1 MADIRADL
9 CQYYPMKDVF
19 EVILG
24 TASFRAVKDYGSLKT
39 WKIETVRLLRAIA
52 LSIAE
57 TVEVADEEWKADVQ
71 AEIEF
76 GISIAKSA
84 TKIDELFAGLAATL
98 ATLVFLQVGFL
109 PRDHRKV
116 KRVTLSPRNWKLNSV
131 RSVQYVQN
139 EEQKAMQKKI
149 KKLKGSPPNSPA
161 TLLDAQF
168 T

>member
-19 EVILG
+19 EAILG

-39 WKIETVRLLRAIA
+39 WKTETVRLLRAIA
-52 LSIAE
+52 LTIAE

-109 PRDHRKV
+109 PRDH
-116 KRVTLSPRNWKLNSV
+116 
-131 RSVQYVQN
+131 
-139 EEQKAMQKKI
+139 
-149 KKLKGSPPNSPA
+149 
-161 TLLDAQF
+161 
-168 T
+168 